1 MVTELKPSNG
11 RKSFGGKALVV
22 SDGRRT
28 ALLSY
33 GTVVCWTDASLNL
46 HRTWDGWS
54 ATTGA
59 HVTAFCDDLGVPYK
73 GKADWTNLKVE
84 ETPSWTKLLAR

>member
-1 MVTELKPSNG
+1 MVAELKPSNG
-11 RKSFGGKALVV
+11 RKSFGGKALIV

-33 GTVVCWTDASLNL
+33 GTVVCWTDVDLNL

-54 ATTGA
+54 GTTGT
-59 HVTAFCDDLGVPYK
+59 HVQAFCDELGVPYK
-73 GKADWTNLKVE
+73 GKKDWVKLSTE
-84 ETPSWTKLLAR
+84 EVPSWAKLLAR